1 MQQHEISEG
10 FTRKIGRN
18 YFMILTIDGQ
28 RVQRKT
34 GTNDSIA
41 AYDMLQ
47 QWKAQAKL
55 GFAVDTR
62 LRYENMRDHYLA
74 NGKTVAAAI
83 LRDLDAFFKNIRVAA
98 ITVDKMNEFRAWR
111 EAKDEEIE
119 RRADTLRKEIAW
131 RAKKEGGKVSPE
143 RRTKIEAEAKQWV
156 ENGVKATTNKRLSIL
171 RAMFNRLAKDGK
183 IKKSDVPP
191 IPIRSNVD
199 NKRRGFLERED
210 LPKLLDKLP
219 RNLHP
224 LVQFIYETGMRSGA
238 AGAITWGMVDKKLTE
253 IHIPGHLLKNDH
265 DLVLPLVHDKT
276 GKPLP
281 CFEGTVAYLKRVV
294 REDDNEP
301 LFEST
306 NFRAEW
312 REACDAL
319 GLGMLERKT
328 RAYRGLKP
336 HDFRRSACRN
346 MIKARIPQAAAMAI
360 SGHKTDSIFTRYAI
374 TDKRSLQDALS
385 GAA

>member
-10 FTRKIGRN
+10 FTRKVGRN

-28 RVQRKT
+28 KVQRKT
-34 GTNDSIA
+34 GTNDPIA

-47 QWKAQAKL
+47 EWKAQAKL

-83 LRDLDAFFKNIRVAA
+83 LRDLDMFFKNIRVAA

-111 EAKDEEIE
+111 EAKDEELE
-119 RRADTLRKEIAW
+119 RKADTLRKEIAW
-131 RAKKEGGKVSPE
+131 RVKKEGKVSAE
-143 RRTKIEAEAKQWV
+143 RRAKIEAEAKQWV

-191 IPIRSNVD
+191 IPIRANVD
-199 NKRRGFLERED
+199 NKRRGFLEQED

-224 LVQFIYETGMRSGA
+224 IVTFIYETGMRSGA
-238 AGAITWGMVDKKLTE
+238 AGAITWGVVDKKLTE
-253 IHIPGHLLKNDH
+253 IHIPGHLLKNEE
-265 DLVLPLVHDKT
+265 DLVLPLVDKT
-276 GKPLP
+276 GKALP
-281 CFEGTVAYLKRVV
+281 CFAGTVAYLKRVV

-312 REACDAL
+312 REACDVL
-319 GLGMLERKT
+319 GLGMLDRKT